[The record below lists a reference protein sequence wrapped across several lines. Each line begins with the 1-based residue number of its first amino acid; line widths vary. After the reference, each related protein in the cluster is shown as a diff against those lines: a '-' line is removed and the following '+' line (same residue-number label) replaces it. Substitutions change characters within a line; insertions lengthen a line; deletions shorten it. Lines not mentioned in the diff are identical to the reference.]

1 MWALATRLCQ
11 TVALS
16 RDYRSHAL
24 TLTSPWASCVW
35 PVSRYH
41 PAPFFVVV
49 LLSVCMLQRAAT
61 QAAKD
66 HPLPLD
72 FAAEA
77 GVNPYAKISAAI
89 VLPVMPPTAICVQY
103 CYSSPSPLLLPSIF
117 WNLLPPFLLLPSI
130 SWNRPPPLPPS
141 LSSFP
146 PSFVSLPL
154 SPLPPLEAPHH
165 HDHGQDLCTR
175 DVPLH

>member
-11 TVALS
+11 TVVLS

-49 LLSVCMLQRAAT
+49 LLSVCVLQRAAT

-103 CYSSPSPLLLPSIF
+103 CYSPPSPLLPSIF

-141 LSSFP
+141 LSSSP
-146 PSFVSLPL
+146 PSHPPL
-154 SPLPPLEAPHH
+154 SLSHCHPFHL
-165 HDHGQDLCTR
+165 
-175 DVPLH
+175 